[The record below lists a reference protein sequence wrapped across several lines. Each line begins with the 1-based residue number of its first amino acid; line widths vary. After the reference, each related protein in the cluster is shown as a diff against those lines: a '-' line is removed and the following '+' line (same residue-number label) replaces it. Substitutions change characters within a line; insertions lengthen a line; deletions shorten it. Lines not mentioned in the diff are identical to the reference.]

1 MKKPVKKSP
10 TTKSTKPAKAT
21 KTTAVPAKETAPK
34 PAPAVRKPA
43 PRPAF
48 TIVTAQIDVGFGN
61 TLYIRGEGGGLN
73 WETGVAMTCA
83 ADDAWVVKLPV
94 GSGPVTFKFL
104 LNDLIWCSGENYV
117 VAPGAKVTV
126 TPMF

>member
-1 MKKPVKKSP
+1 MKRTAKKSP
-10 TTKSTKPAKAT
+10 TTKLTKAAAAKPAT
-21 KTTAVPAKETAPK
+21 KK

-48 TIVTAQIDVGFGN
+48 TTVTAQIDVGFGN

-73 WETGVAMTCA
+73 WEAGVAMTCT
-83 ADDAWVVKLPV
+83 ADDAWAVKLPA
-94 GSGPVTFKFL
+94 GPAPVTFKFL
-104 LNDLIWCSGENYV
+104 LNDLIWCGGENYV

-126 TPMF
+126 APMF